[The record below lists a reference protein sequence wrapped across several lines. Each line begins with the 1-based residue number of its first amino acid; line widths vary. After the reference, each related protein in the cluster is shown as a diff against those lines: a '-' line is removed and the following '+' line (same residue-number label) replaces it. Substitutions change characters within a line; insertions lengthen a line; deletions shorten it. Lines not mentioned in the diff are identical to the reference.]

1 MVSALDST
9 DRNALEEV
17 LLQAEEQDEHGQSG
31 DGGTGHHGAKQGGVG
46 KLELLQADLNGIH
59 RLFGGDQEGPEEVV
73 PAGKEGVDGQH
84 RQNGLGQGQHD
95 MGKDLGLAAAVRK
108 MLYDVTRP
116 GSTSAA

>member
-1 MVSALDST
+1 MG
-9 DRNALEEV
+9 R
-17 LLQAEEQDEHGQSG
+17 GG

-59 RLFGGDQEGPEEVV
+59 RLFRGDQEGPEEVV

-95 MGKDLGLAAAVRK
+95 MGKDLGLAAAVQLGTLQQRGRMLEKNCLVRK